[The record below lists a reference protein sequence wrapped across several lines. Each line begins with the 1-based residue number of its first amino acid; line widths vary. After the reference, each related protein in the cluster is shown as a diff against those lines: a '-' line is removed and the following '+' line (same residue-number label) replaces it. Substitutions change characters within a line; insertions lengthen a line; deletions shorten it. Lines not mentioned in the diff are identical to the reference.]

1 MHIREDPATN
11 PEGVLGRA
19 VVQREAWVRQQ
30 SLPEPLPGLYP
41 KAPARFGGPTCSEV
55 EAEGKTLSPWWVT
68 PGTKNRRDLM
78 LLGGQ
83 VHET

>member
-1 MHIREDPATN
+1 MHIREDPACYQ
-11 PEGVLGRA
+11 PQGVLGRA
-19 VVQREAWVRQQ
+19 LVQREAWARQQ
-30 SLPEPLPGLYP
+30 ALLEPLPGLYP
-41 KAPARFGGPTCSEV
+41 KGSAL